1 LAADAAHARP
11 ATRPARGVNGIAKVQ
26 PTPDG
31 RREFFQTH
39 VIINRQH
46 WGWAVFVLLASVA
59 ATLLYIG
66 EFHPD
71 RLPFHFAMPA
81 HLHRDVRD
89 TGRSV
94 AGTPLGLI
102 YGSVAAAIFVFAALL
117 GLRRKR
123 PTLKVGRLQ
132 LWLKAHI
139 WLTILT
145 IPLVLLHCGF
155 STGSPMTKWFL
166 VIYGIV
172 MVSGFYGLALQH
184 LLPRMMKDQLSAE
197 TVFEEIPYLRSQMH
211 QAAQETRKSLD
222 TVPSKRA
229 LAATS
234 ASASATL
241 FAESAAPTAVIESQ
255 TDPAIQTLKQFL
267 DQTALPYL
275 AAPRGEKLLLGA
287 QRVSDDQFRFLK
299 ISVGADLKAKVD
311 QLQSWCDERRQFDL
325 QTKLQHWLHGWL
337 LVHIPF
343 SVLLLVFTAWHVV
356 AALFF
361 Y

>member
-1 LAADAAHARP
+1 
-11 ATRPARGVNGIAKVQ
+11 
-26 PTPDG
+26 
-31 RREFFQTH
+31 

-46 WGWAVFVLLASVA
+46 WGWAAFVVVASVA
-59 ATLLYIG
+59 ATLLYLG
-66 EFHPD
+66 EFHPH
-71 RLPFHFAMPA
+71 RLPFRFAMPA
-81 HLHRDVRD
+81 HLHRDVRE

-132 LWLKAHI
+132 LWLKGHI

-172 MVSGFYGLALQH
+172 MVSGFYGLALQQF
-184 LLPRMMKDQLSAE
+184 LPRLMKDHVPGE
-197 TVFEEIPYLRSQMH
+197 TVFEQIPHLRNQMH
-211 QAAQETRKSLD
+211 EAAREMRKALET
-222 TVPSKRA
+222 TPTRA
-229 LAATS
+229 MAAAS
-234 ASASATL
+234 ASASTTL
-241 FAESAAPTAVIESQ
+241 FTQPAAPTAVMESQ
-255 TDPAIQTLKQFL
+255 TDPAVQSLKQFL
-267 DQTALPYL
+267 DETALPYL
-275 AAPRGEKLLLGA
+275 AVSRGEKLPLGG
-287 QRVSDDQFRFLK
+287 QRVSDDQFRYLK
-299 ISVGADLKAKVD
+299 ISVGGDLRDKVE
-311 QLQSWCDERRQFDL
+311 QLQSWCDQRRQFDL

-343 SVLLLVFTAWHVV
+343 SVLLLVFTAWHIV

>member
-1 LAADAAHARP
+1 MLTASCAHLRLAVEP
-11 ATRPARGVNGIAKVQ
+11 GCGG
-26 PTPDG
+26 DG
-31 RREFFQTH
+31 FPQIQQTH

-46 WGWAVFVLLASVA
+46 CAWAAFVVVASVV

-71 RLPFHFAMPA
+71 RLPFRFRMPA
-81 HLHRDVRD
+81 NLHRDVSD

-94 AGTPLGLI
+94 GGTPLGLI
-102 YGSVAAAIFVFAALL
+102 YGGVAAAIFVFAALL

-123 PTLKVGRLQ
+123 PTLKVGRLK
-132 LWLKAHI
+132 LWLKGHI

-155 STGSPMTKWFL
+155 SSGSPMTQWFL

-172 MVSGFYGLALQH
+172 MVSGFFGLALQQI
-184 LLPRMMKDQLSAE
+184 LPRMMKEQIPAE
-197 TVFEEIPYLRSQMH
+197 TIYEQIPYLRNQMH
-211 QAAQETRKSLD
+211 ESAKKLRQSLEVA
-222 TVPSKRA
+222 TPKIASPTA
-229 LAATS
+229 STATS
-234 ASASATL
+234 VGLFTDSSASI
-241 FAESAAPTAVIESQ
+241 AVMESQ
-255 TDPAIQTLKQFL
+255 TDPAVQTLKQFL
-267 DQTALPYL
+267 DEAALPYL
-275 AAPRGEKLLLGA
+275 AAKRGEKLLLGA
-287 QRVSDDQFRFLK
+287 QGRSDDQFRFLK
-299 ISVGADLKAKVD
+299 LSVGADLKPKVE
-311 QLQSWCDERRQFDL
+311 QLQSWCDERRQLDL

-343 SVLLLVFTAWHVV
+343 SVLLIVFTAWHAI

>member
-1 LAADAAHARP
+1 M
-11 ATRPARGVNGIAKVQ
+11 
-26 PTPDG
+26 
-31 RREFFQTH
+31 
-39 VIINRQH
+39 IINRQH
-46 WGWAVFVLLASVA
+46 WAWAAFVVVASVA

-66 EFHPD
+66 EFHPG
-71 RLPFHFAMPA
+71 RLPFRFAMPA
-81 HLHRDVRD
+81 SLHRDVRE

-94 AGTPLGLI
+94 AGTPLGLV

-132 LWLKAHI
+132 LWLKGHI
-139 WLTILT
+139 WLTVLT

-155 STGSPMTKWFL
+155 SSGSPMTKWFL

-184 LLPRMMKDQLSAE
+184 VLPRLMKDLVPGE
-197 TVFEEIPYLRSQMH
+197 TIFEQIPHLRRQM
-211 QAAQETRKSLD
+211 QESAQEMRKALD
-222 TVPSKRA
+222 TTPVRAA
-229 LAATS
+229 LAT
-234 ASASATL
+234 ASAGGSTTL
-241 FAESAAPTAVIESQ
+241 FSGPAAPTAVLETQ
-255 TDPAIQTLKQFL
+255 ADPAVQTLKQFL
-267 DQTALPYL
+267 DETALPYL
-275 AAPRGEKLLLGA
+275 GESRGEKLPLGG

-299 ISVGADLKAKVD
+299 ISVGADLRDKVER
-311 QLQSWCDERRQFDL
+311 LQSWCDERRQLDL

-337 LVHIPF
+337 LIHVPF
-343 SVLLLVFTAWHVV
+343 SVLLLVFTAWHIV